1 MIKGSWENCAQ
12 QAKFRFFAPLGSKA
26 KAHIK
31 YISSLHA
38 VSTTSGY
45 KGLSNFTCVEN
56 NMVLTKAYL
65 RYVQSACF
73 GVVCSL
79 KANVVFVRRR
89 NSRSSQQ
96 VTQYAACPV
105 LESVVIWDVRRGEKA
120 SQFLY
125 RFTQLS
131 LLGRSMIDGPCWSYL
146 EVTVEDISS

>member
-1 MIKGSWENCAQ
+1 MIKGACENCAQ
-12 QAKFRFFAPLGSKA
+12 VSVFRAAGSRA
-26 KAHIK
+26 KAHLK

-45 KGLSNFTCVEN
+45 KGLSSFTCVEN

-89 NSRSSQQ
+89 NSRSSEQ

-120 SQFLY
+120 SQFYTDL
-125 RFTQLS
+125 R
-131 LLGRSMIDGPCWSYL
+131 LLGRSIIDGPCWSYL